1 LLERRPIHGDLC
13 EALTIKIYDWAGF
26 VSMPRIQVG
35 WKPCGSPE
43 REVVMGAFRHRQQ
56 QAGLIYDLLPPERGL
71 GSGLSRRF
79 GPKPDVVDAEFV
91 TVIPGRTKNAST
103 SNTGDRLSRAGQQ
116 SRPAPKGALLH
127 ALTGLRVAERWLQQA
142 SRRSFVALIVALA
155 VLVFGLAGGFS
166 GLSGTPAQATSEPL
180 QFSHVTLTPRDENG
194 MRVLTVNGIIENE
207 TGATLSVPPV
217 RADIFSGT
225 QLLTSVVVN
234 PPVNRIGPHES
245 RGFST
250 RLQHPG
256 GKMPDVRLSFM
267 P

>member
-1 LLERRPIHGDLC
+1 
-13 EALTIKIYDWAGF
+13 
-26 VSMPRIQVG
+26 
-35 WKPCGSPE
+35 
-43 REVVMGAFRHRQQ
+43 MGAFRHRQ

-71 GSGLSRRF
+71 GSGLSRRL

-91 TVIPGRTKNAST
+91 TVIPSRIKNASA
-103 SNTGDRLSRAGQQ
+103 NIAGEGASRSGQQ
-116 SRPAPKGALLH
+116 PSPAPKGTLLH
-127 ALTGLRVAERWLQQA
+127 ALVGLRLAEDWLQQA
-142 SRRSFVALIVALA
+142 SRRSFVALIAALA
-155 VLVFGLAGGFS
+155 ILVFGLAGGFS
-166 GLSGTPAQATSEPL
+166 GLSGTQAQATLEPL

-217 RADIFSGT
+217 RADIFSGG

>member
-1 LLERRPIHGDLC
+1 
-13 EALTIKIYDWAGF
+13 
-26 VSMPRIQVG
+26 
-35 WKPCGSPE
+35 
-43 REVVMGAFRHRQQ
+43 MGAFRHRQQ

-71 GSGLSRRF
+71 GSTLSRRL

-91 TVIPGRTKNAST
+91 TVIPSRIRSAATNIAGEGASR
-103 SNTGDRLSRAGQQ
+103 SGQ
-116 SRPAPKGALLH
+116 RPSPPAAKGALLH
-127 ALTGLRVAERWLQQA
+127 ALVGLRLAEGWLQQA
-142 SRRSFVALIVALA
+142 SRRSFVALIAALA
-155 VLVFGLAGGFS
+155 ILVFGLAGGFS
-166 GLSGTPAQATSEPL
+166 GLTGTQAQATAEPL
-180 QFSHVTLTPRDENG
+180 QFSHVTLTPHDENG
-194 MRVLTVNGIIENE
+194 MKVLTVNGIIENQ

-217 RADIFSGT
+217 RADIFSGGL
-225 QLLTSVVVN
+225 LLTTVVMN

>member
-1 LLERRPIHGDLC
+1 
-13 EALTIKIYDWAGF
+13 
-26 VSMPRIQVG
+26 
-35 WKPCGSPE
+35 
-43 REVVMGAFRHRQQ
+43 MGTFRHRQQ
-56 QAGLIYDLLPPERGL
+56 QAGLIYDLLPPERAL

-91 TVIPGRTKNAST
+91 TVIPSRIRTASGSNARDGAFRPS
-103 SNTGDRLSRAGQQ
+103 Q
-116 SRPAPKGALLH
+116 SPRPAPKGAFLH
-127 ALTGLRVAERWLQQA
+127 ALTGLRLAEGWLQQA

-155 VLVFGLAGGFS
+155 ILVFGLAGGFS

-217 RADIFSGT
+217 RADIFSGG

>member
-1 LLERRPIHGDLC
+1 
-13 EALTIKIYDWAGF
+13 
-26 VSMPRIQVG
+26 
-35 WKPCGSPE
+35 
-43 REVVMGAFRHRQQ
+43 MGAFRHRQQ

-71 GSGLSRRF
+71 GSTLSRPI

-91 TVIPGRTKNAST
+91 TVIPSRIRNASA
-103 SNTGDRLSRAGQQ
+103 NIAGEGASQ
-116 SRPAPKGALLH
+116 SGQRQSPPAAKSALLH
-127 ALTGLRVAERWLQQA
+127 ALSGPRLAEGWLQQA
-142 SRRSFVALIVALA
+142 SRRSFVALIAALA

-166 GLSGTPAQATSEPL
+166 GLTGTQAQETLEPL

-194 MRVLTVNGIIENE
+194 MRVLTVNGIIENK
-207 TGATLSVPPV
+207 TGATLSVPLV
-217 RADIFSGT
+217 RADIFSSG
-225 QLLTSVVVN
+225 QLLTSVVVDA
-234 PPVNRIGPHES
+234 PVNRIGPYES